1 VTSAQVRARTL
12 PCTIDAQLCV
22 RSASGVA
29 MQSVTPAAR
38 ELPVQAEGPVV
49 RVLVRILIG
58 RGQGEPPAWIW
69 RMVSP

>member
-1 VTSAQVRARTL
+1 MTWAQVRARTL
-12 PCTIDAQLCV
+12 PCTIDVQLCV

-38 ELPVQAEGPVV
+38 ELPVQGPVV
-49 RVLVRILIG
+49 RVLARILIG
-58 RGQGEPPAWIW
+58 RAQGDPPVWIW